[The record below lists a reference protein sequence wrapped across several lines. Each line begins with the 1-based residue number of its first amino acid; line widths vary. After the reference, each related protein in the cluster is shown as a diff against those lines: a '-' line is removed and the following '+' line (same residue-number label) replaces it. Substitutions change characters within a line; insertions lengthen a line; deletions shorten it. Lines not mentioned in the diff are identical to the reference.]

1 MADLVAD
8 PFFGMSRLLVEG
20 PSATVTWSVCV
31 FFIDVLVSD
40 GLVVYGGRESR
51 PAWRGPR
58 QVTRASRPR
67 ARV

>member
-51 PAWRGPR
+51 PA
-58 QVTRASRPR
+58 
-67 ARV
+67 